1 MTIKQLAKEI
11 AKREGLKKSVDIAQ
25 MQEILGHLSDILF
38 EEFEQDGDILGK
50 TSDCLYDNGAKRAQK
65 KRKKK

>member
-25 MQEILGHLSDILF
+25 IQEILGHLSDMCF
-38 EEFEQDGDILGK
+38 EDFHDDCMIVW
-50 TSDCLYDNGAKRAQK
+50 DCLYDNGAKRAQK
-65 KRKKK
+65 RKK